1 MRFSANALILL
12 SRLFSF
18 FVNIHCEET
27 HLRHIPGLVVAHVV
41 HVAKSSYFFCF
52 TAFSFHGHLGN
63 CNLFRNRVFPRLL
76 HFIFRR
82 IFIFVSMA
90 KVGLTF
96 PRIENSSQCKNSRL
110 SQKIQ
115 EDLLSCL
122 NLGQIV
128 ALILASSRPS
138 WTCKEVISAFMSA
151 TLILRALKIS
161 WNPFSCASLKW

>member
-18 FVNIHCEET
+18 FGQHTLRRT
-27 HLRHIPGLVVAHVV
+27 HLWWWLMLCFYACC
-41 HVAKSSYFFCF
+41 KELFFFCF
-52 TAFSFHGHLGN
+52 TAFSFHGRLGN

-82 IFIFVSMA
+82 IFIFLSKA

-138 WTCKEVISAFMSA
+138 
-151 TLILRALKIS
+151 
-161 WNPFSCASLKW
+161 